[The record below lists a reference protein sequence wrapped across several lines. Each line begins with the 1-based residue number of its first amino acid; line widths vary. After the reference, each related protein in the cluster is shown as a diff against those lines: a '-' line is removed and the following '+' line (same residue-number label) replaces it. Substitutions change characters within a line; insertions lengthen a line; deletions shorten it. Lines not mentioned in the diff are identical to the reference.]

1 MTNAEKALV
10 AQIPHMKKCKYKGE
24 EGYILTPLHDWPKIK
39 AVRAFCP
46 ECKVCCAASV
56 KFLSSIIESTENQ

>member
-1 MTNAEKALV
+1 MTKAEKALI
-10 AQIPHMKKCKYKGE
+10 AQIPHMKTCKYKGE
-24 EGYILTPLHDWPKIK
+24 EGYILTALQDWPKVK

-56 KFLSSIIESTENQ
+56 KFLTSII

>member
-1 MTNAEKALV
+1 MTKAEKALI
-10 AQIPHMKKCKYKGE
+10 AQIPHMKTCKYKGE
-24 EGYILTPLHDWPKIK
+24 EGYILTALQDGPKVK

-56 KFLSSIIESTENQ
+56 KFLTSII